1 VKFQDY
7 YELLGV
13 ARTAPEDEIKKAY
26 RKLALKW
33 HPDRHAAEGKAKA
46 EEKFK
51 QISEAYE
58 VLSDP
63 EKRKRYDAL
72 GENWKHGQ
80 EFTPPPGQGQY
91 RHMSQEEFQ
100 QMFGGGGGFSDFF
113 SSFFG
118 DQFGESV
125 RQRGGSPF
133 TRRRARQRGEDVRAE
148 IGLPVSEALRGG
160 RRSFELPAE
169 VSCPVCGGLGEVRGH
184 ICPRCA
190 GVGALHER
198 KTVEVSIPQ
207 TTKDGTVL
215 RLRSLGEPGPEGGE
229 PGDLYLTIRLRS
241 DATFRIDGAN
251 LEADLPVTP
260 WEAAFGAKV
269 GVQMPDGPLTVT
281 IPPNAR
287 AGTKLRFRGRGVVDE
302 DGNRGDF
309 FAVVRLKLP
318 DELSARQRELLR
330 ELEKAGPTGVSGGI
344 RPA

>member
-13 ARTAPEDEIKKAY
+13 ARTASEEEIKKAY

-33 HPDRHAAEGKAKA
+33 HPDRHKAETKAKA

-63 EKRKRYDAL
+63 ETRKRYDAL

-118 DQFGESV
+118 DQFGQAF
-125 RQRGGSPF
+125 RQRGGAQAG
-133 TRRRARQRGEDVRAE
+133 RRRTRQRGEDVRAE
-148 IGLPVSEALRGG
+148 ISLPVSEALRGG

-169 VSCPVCGGLGEVRGH
+169 ISCPVCGGLGEIGNH
-184 ICPRCA
+184 ICPRCG
-190 GVGALHER
+190 GVGAIHER

-207 TTKDGTVL
+207 TTKDATVL

-241 DATFRIDGAN
+241 DATFRIDGSN
-251 LEADLPVTP
+251 LEADLPVAP
-260 WEAAFGAKV
+260 WETVFGAKV

-281 IPPNAR
+281 IPPDTR
-287 AGTKLRFRGRGVVDE
+287 SGTKLRFRGRGIVDE
-302 DGNRGDF
+302 EGNRGDF
-309 FAVVRLKLP
+309 FAVVRVKLP
-318 DELSARQRELLR
+318 DDLSPRQRELLR
-330 ELEKAGPTGVSGGI
+330 ELEKAGPAGVTGGI
-344 RPA
+344 RA